1 MLPLLFAMVV
11 FFFLLVGAVM
21 FLACVLVPTARQYAL
36 SVALW
41 FAALGPC
48 AVALMML
55 AGLAIVADAFIT
67 KTSDMQSFHT
77 PTWPATLGWGYAV
90 VGVLVSGGVATVV
103 AWLHQAI
110 TRRLTFLLFRLY
122 VTAVIAGIGS
132 VFGWALSWW
141 LLSTEIPHVWIW
153 SLLGMLILVVGFGA
167 AAYKGARGLR
177 GDAPTKFPWVSP
189 EEFAGS

>member
-11 FFFLLVGAVM
+11 FFFLLVGAIM
-21 FLACVLVPTARQYAL
+21 FLACLLVPTARSYAL

-41 FAALGPC
+41 FATLGPC
-48 AVALMML
+48 AVGLMML

-77 PTWPATLGWGYAV
+77 PTWPATLGWGYAI
-90 VGVLVSGGVATVV
+90 VGVFFSAGVATAA
-103 AWLHQAI
+103 AWLHQAV
-110 TRRLTFLLFRLY
+110 TRRLTFALFRLY
-122 VTAVIAGIGS
+122 AMAVVAGIGS
-132 VFGWALSWW
+132 VFGWAVSWW
-141 LLSTEIPHVWIW
+141 MLSMEIPHVWIW
-153 SLLGMLILVVGFGA
+153 SLLGMLILVAGFGT

-177 GDAPTKFPWVSP
+177 GEVATKFPWVSP